1 MFYDEQSNYLNQL
14 PERLQGIVEVNAIAG
29 SVDFEIDKLS
39 AAVKKAVNNKFPS
52 TADEDGCARWEKI
65 LSLSAPL
72 NGTLQA
78 RRDAIRAKIITK
90 PPINLM
96 VLKSI
101 VEAYMGL
108 EVDVSLDG
116 YQVHIKYR
124 GESRIA
130 DLNPLYATMWK
141 TIPANMLVDIA
152 YLYTIWDELD
162 AQSLTFDELDAKNLT
177 MNAFEK
183 GEWIS

>member
-1 MFYDEQSNYLNQL
+1 
-14 PERLQGIVEVNAIAG
+14 
-29 SVDFEIDKLS
+29 
-39 AAVKKAVNNKFPS
+39 
-52 TADEDGCARWEKI
+52 
-65 LSLSAPL
+65 
-72 NGTLQA
+72 
-78 RRDAIRAKIITK
+78 
-90 PPINLM
+90 
-96 VLKSI
+96 
-101 VEAYMGL
+101 MGL

>member
-1 MFYDEQSNYLNQL
+1 MSYIELL
-14 PERLQGIVEVNAIAG
+14 PGLLQNVVEVNEIAK
-29 SVDFEIDKLS
+29 SVDFEIDRLS
-39 AAVKKAVNNKFPS
+39 AAIKKNTNNKFPS
-52 TADEDGCARWEKI
+52 SCDEDGCTRWEKI
-65 LSLSAPL
+65 LDISMPL

-90 PPINLM
+90 PPINLQ

-108 EVDVSLDG
+108 NVDVTLDG
-116 YQVHIKYR
+116 YHVHIKYR

-130 DLNPLYATMWK
+130 DLNPLYETMWK

-152 YLYTIWDELD
+152 YLYVTWDEVKSQYPTWGD
-162 AQSLTFDELDAKNLT
+162 VKTKTWGDIR
-177 MNAFEK
+177 K
-183 GEWIS
+183 GA